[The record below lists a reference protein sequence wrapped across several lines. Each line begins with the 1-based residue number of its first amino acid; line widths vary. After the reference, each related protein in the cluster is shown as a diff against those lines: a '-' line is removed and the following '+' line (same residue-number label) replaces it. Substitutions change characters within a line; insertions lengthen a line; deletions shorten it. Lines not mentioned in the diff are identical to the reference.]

1 MDERAR
7 VWLPVLAV
15 ALALRVIVL
24 ASGAVSF
31 HSDEAII
38 ALMARHINQGLP
50 LPTFFYGQAYMGS
63 LDALLAAIG
72 FRLFGEQVLTI
83 RLVESALYL
92 AIVMA
97 TTGLAL
103 RLTGR
108 AWIAIVTGLLVAIP
122 PVTMTLYTAMTLGGY
137 NETLLFGT
145 LTLWLGYD
153 LSHEYPDSVWR
164 WALLGVIA
172 GLGWWTNGLIVVY
185 LLPVTV
191 YLLASLYRRFTSPP
205 APLYEVERG
214 VTLPQVA
221 TSEKVN
227 PPTENPRPIQAN
239 TPSQLPLSTK
249 WRGGRGVRFSALCF
263 VIGSLPWWLYNF
275 NHNWDALR
283 WLTGSLQS
291 ANGVVFGPGTRAF
304 SLFFIGLPAAFGVRF
319 SWQVDWWSGIWS
331 GPIIAIYVLALV
343 IGVFRARKTA
353 GAERYLLTLLIG
365 FGVVFIVSAFGSD
378 PSGRYFVPI
387 MPILAMLL
395 AIVAYELWQKVGR
408 RRIAGAALIGGV
420 LAFQLAGHIVAMTTI
435 PPGITSQF
443 DPANDFTNAYDQT
456 LIDFLLAHNATL
468 GYGTYWVTFRIAFL
482 SHERVILDAW
492 LPNKESLLYTLVDR
506 RYPPYTQAVEAAA
519 HPVYV
524 TANLPSLDAKLVEKF
539 AQAGITYQR
548 QVIGPYTVYYDLSQ
562 RIAPDA
568 LGLESLGTPP

>member
-1 MDERAR
+1 MK
-7 VWLPVLAV
+7 VWLPVLVV

-50 LPTFFYGQAYMGS
+50 IPTFFYGQAYMGS
-63 LDALLAAIG
+63 LDAILVASG
-72 FRLFGEQVLTI
+72 FRVFGEQVLTI

-92 AIVMA
+92 AIVSA
-97 TTGLAL
+97 TTGLAF
-103 RLTGR
+103 RLTGQ

-122 PVTMTLYTAMTLGGY
+122 PVTMTLYTTMTLGGY

-145 LTLWLGYD
+145 LALWLGYD
-153 LSHEYPDSVWR
+153 LSTDYPDSIGR
-164 WALLGVIA
+164 WALLGAIA

-191 YLLASLYRRFTSPP
+191 YLLASLYRRF
-205 APLYEVERG
+205 
-214 VTLPQVA
+214 
-221 TSEKVN
+221 
-227 PPTENPRPIQAN
+227 
-239 TPSQLPLSTK
+239 
-249 WRGGRGVRFSALCF
+249 SARRIAIAFLCF

-275 NHNWDALR
+275 NHNWDALH

-291 ANGVVFGPGTRAF
+291 ANGVVFGPGIRAF

-319 SWQVDWWSGIWS
+319 SWQASWWSGIWS

-343 IGVFRARKTA
+343 IGVYRARKAA

-395 AIVAYELWQKVGR
+395 AIVAYELWQRVGR
-408 RRIAGAALIGGV
+408 RRIVGTALIGSV
-420 LAFQLAGHIVAMTTI
+420 LAFQLAGNVVAMTTI

-443 DPANDFTNAYDQT
+443 DPANDFTNAYDQA
-456 LIDFLLAHNATL
+456 LIDFLLTHNATL

-482 SHERVILDAW
+482 SQERVILDAW
-492 LPNKESLLYTLVDR
+492 LPNKESLIYTSVDR

-524 TANLPSLDAKLVEKF
+524 TANLPSLDAILVDKL

-548 QVIGPYTVYYDLSQ
+548 QVIGPYTVYYDLSH
-562 RIAPDA
+562 RITPDV
-568 LGLESLGTPP
+568 LGLELPPRLECSHNRLLLDDLWNVC